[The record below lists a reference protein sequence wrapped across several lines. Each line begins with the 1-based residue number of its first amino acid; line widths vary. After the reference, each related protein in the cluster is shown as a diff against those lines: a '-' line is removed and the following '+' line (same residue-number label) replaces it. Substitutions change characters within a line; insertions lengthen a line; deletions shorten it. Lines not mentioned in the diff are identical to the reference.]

1 MDFNIKVYIYDF
13 NLKRQVTMN
22 EFESIG
28 LVTELTGSPNIQY
41 VINDDSTF
49 ALTDFKVLKGQGS
62 NLVQCAKVRYNGK
75 IKLIYFTSEKKS
87 LKNIVQSLDSDSFIT
102 VIANLISSVNDIKSN
117 GFLELSNLALTFDK
131 IFVDS
136 NTLSVSL
143 IYLPINNS
151 HSDTVQTEN
160 ELRTEIIKFI
170 SSVPAFATEKM
181 NRISSYLSNGTLSLG
196 QLYRHLCEEVG
207 SYASI
212 KQKVN
217 VVEKKEVQFAN
228 QPTLRFRS
236 INAPVSI
243 NLQINSGEYVIGKSA
258 DKVDGVISFNKA
270 ISRVHCKITYQNG
283 NYYITDLGSANGTF
297 VNSKRILAQCPEIIK
312 NGDAVRLANSDF
324 LIEI

>member
-87 LKNIVQSLDSDSFIT
+87 LKNIVQALDSDSFIT

-160 ELRTEIIKFI
+160 ELRTEIIKVI
-170 SSVPAFATEKM
+170 SSVPTFATEKM
-181 NRISSYLSNGTLSLG
+181 NRISSYLWTPENPTNKYTRLNTVNTPGYNIYEKSSFIRLQDLSIAYNIPENILKN
-196 QLYRHLCEEVG
+196 LKVG
-207 SYASI
+207 
-212 KQKVN
+212 
-217 VVEKKEVQFAN
+217 
-228 QPTLRFRS
+228 
-236 INAPVSI
+236 
-243 NLQINSGEYVIGKSA
+243 
-258 DKVDGVISFNKA
+258 
-270 ISRVHCKITYQNG
+270 HCKVYLSGRNLLTFTKWSGWDPESG
-283 NYYITDLGSANGTF
+283 NTPMPRIFTF
-297 VNSKRILAQCPEIIK
+297 GIDVTL
-312 NGDAVRLANSDF
+312 
-324 LIEI
+324 

>member
-1 MDFNIKVYIYDF
+1 MDFNIKVYIHDF

-22 EFESIG
+22 EFESLG
-28 LVTELTGSPNIQY
+28 LVKELTGSPNIQY
-41 VINDDSTF
+41 IINDDSTF

-87 LKNIVQSLDSDSFIT
+87 LKNIAQALDTDSFIT

-181 NRISSYLSNGTLSLG
+181 NRISSYLSNGTLSLE
-196 QLYRHLCEEVG
+196 QLYGHLCEEVG
-207 SYASI
+207 SYAPK

-217 VVEKKEVQFAN
+217 VVEKKTVQFAN
-228 QPTLRFRS
+228 QPILRFQS
-236 INAPVSI
+236 VNAPVSV
-243 NLQINSGEYVIGKSA
+243 NLQINSDEYVIGKSA

-297 VNSKRILAQCPEIIK
+297 VNSKRIPAQCPEIIK

>member
-1 MDFNIKVYIYDF
+1 
-13 NLKRQVTMN
+13 MN

-28 LVTELTGSPNIQY
+28 LVNELIGSPNIQY

-49 ALTDFKVLKGQGS
+49 ALTDFKVLKGQGN
-62 NLVQCAKVRYNGK
+62 NLIQCAKVRYNGK

-87 LKNIVQSLDSDSFIT
+87 LKNIAQGLDADSFIT

-151 HSDTVQTEN
+151 HSDIAQTEN

-181 NRISSYLSNGTLSLG
+181 NRINSYLSNGTLSLE
-196 QLYRHLCEEVG
+196 QLYGHLCEEVG
-207 SYASI
+207 GYAPK
-212 KQKVN
+212 KQKIN
-217 VVEKKEVQFAN
+217 VVEKNEIQFTN

-243 NLQINSGEYVIGKSA
+243 NFQINSGEYVIGKSA

-270 ISRVHCKITYQNG
+270 ISRVHCKITYKNG

-297 VNSKRILAQCPEIIK
+297 VNSKRIPAQCPEIIK

>member
-1 MDFNIKVYIYDF
+1 
-13 NLKRQVTMN
+13 MN

-49 ALTDFKVLKGQGS
+49 ALTDFKVLKGQGN

-217 VVEKKEVQFAN
+217 VVEKKRSAICH

-283 NYYITDLGSANGTF
+283 SYYITDLGSANGTF

>member
-1 MDFNIKVYIYDF
+1 MDFNIKVYIHDF

-28 LVTELTGSPNIQY
+28 LVNELTGSPNIQY

-62 NLVQCAKVRYNGK
+62 NLVRCAKVRYNGK

-87 LKNIVQSLDSDSFIT
+87 LKNIAQALDTDSFIT

-181 NRISSYLSNGTLSLG
+181 NKISSYLSNGTLSLE
-196 QLYRHLCEEVG
+196 QLYGHLCEEVG
-207 SYASI
+207 SYAPK

-217 VVEKKEVQFAN
+217 VVEKKTVQFAN

-236 INAPVSI
+236 VNAPVSV
-243 NLQINSGEYVIGKSA
+243 NLQINSDEYVIGKSA

-297 VNSKRILAQCPEIIK
+297 VNSKRIPAQCSEIIK